1 MKLYEFEGKRIFKEH
16 GIPVP
21 KGNVLTSAKD
31 NVEVDA
37 PAVIKAQVLTGGRGK
52 AGGIKIWDGENNAAD
67 LLNDIF
73 SQELKGEP
81 VRAVLV
87 EEKADILQEYYLS
100 ITFKG
105 STATPL
111 IVASAAGGVEIEN
124 VAAETPE
131 KIITME
137 FNAITGPTDYQIRYM
152 ANKIGYENF
161 KEFKMLINNLY
172 TAFKSSDATLVE
184 INPLVSTPNGLVAL
198 DAKVVLD
205 DNARF
210 RHEDMH
216 LKFIKEQKSLEGIE
230 NYVEPKEDTITY
242 VPLSGDVGLI
252 SDGAG
257 TGMLS
262 LDLIKDA
269 GGEAA
274 NFCELGGITN
284 AQTMYDSLDR
294 VANNKNVKSILIVL
308 IGGFNRMDDMANGI
322 VRYKEEKGLNIPVE
336 IRMCGTKEEEG
347 KEIMK
352 QANIPT
358 FNNLL
363 EAVNYAVTNAGG
375 E

>member
-1 MKLYEFEGKRIFKEH
+1 MKLYEFEGKRIFKEYD
-16 GIPVP
+16 IPVP
-21 KGNVLTSAKD
+21 KGSVLTSPEG
-31 NVEVDA
+31 NIEVDA
-37 PAVIKAQVLTGGRGK
+37 PAVMKAQVLTGGRGK
-52 AGGIKIWDGENNAAD
+52 AGGIKMWDGENNASD
-67 LLNDIF
+67 LLSDIF

-87 EEKADILQEYYLS
+87 EEKAEILQEYYLS

-124 VAAETPE
+124 VAAQTPE
-131 KIITME
+131 KIIKME
-137 FNAITGPTDYQIRYM
+137 FNAITGPSDYQIRYIS
-152 ANKIGYENF
+152 NKIGYKDF
-161 KEFKMLINNLY
+161 KDFRRIIKNLY
-172 TAFKSSDATLVE
+172 SAFKNTDATLVE

-210 RHEDMH
+210 RHNELH
-216 LKFIKEQKSLEGIE
+216 LNLIKEQKSLEGIE

-262 LDLIKDA
+262 LDLINDA

-284 AQTMYDSLDR
+284 AETMYDSLDR
-294 VANNKNVKSILIVL
+294 VVNSKKVKSILIVL

-322 VRYKEEKGLNIPVE
+322 VRYKEEKGLDIPVA

-358 FNNLL
+358 FDNLL
-363 EAVNYAVTNAGG
+363 EAVDYAVSNMGG